1 MKTMIWQSDSLKT
14 LKGFPEQVKHDFG
27 VELMRIQSGLDP
39 IDWKPMPS
47 IGKGVREVRVQ
58 YRNQYRLVYVAKFEE
73 AIYVLSAFIKKT
85 QRTPRAEVDKAK
97 ERLREVIRS
106 RK

>member
-1 MKTMIWQSDSLKT
+1 MKTVIWQSDSLKA
-14 LKGFPEQVKHDFG
+14 LQSFPAKVRHDVG

-47 IGKGVREVRVQ
+47 IGQGVREIRVQ
-58 YRNQYRLVYVAKFEE
+58 YRGQYRVFYIAKFDE
-73 AIYVLSAFIKKT
+73 AIYVRSAFINKT
-85 QRTPRAEVDKAK
+85 QRTPKSEIDLAK
-97 ERLREVIRS
+97 QRLREVKRS